1 MITYRI
7 TKYNPAKRNEHG
19 HYLDKTEWTAISDI
33 GKTEYNDVT
42 YEAYEQIESA
52 YIDAIKLMMQDNNL
66 DCLIIDSFEF
76 HGSKEGFKN
85 YEKTGRLRNILV
97 DFDKEIGNLK
107 NGLKLNFSE
116 IEKIIRLTLR
126 ETMWMLLLN
135 ENFEVK
141 FGFDYYMYVKAFNIK
156 PTTIQLIE
164 KAGLFVEAEI
174 EPINYTFTEKE
185 GNEI

>member
-1 MITYRI
+1 MTSYRI
-7 TKYNPAKRNEHG
+7 TKYNPAKRNEQG
-19 HYLDKTEWTAISDI
+19 HYLDKSEWTALSDI

-42 YEAYEQIESA
+42 YEAYEQVESA
-52 YIDAIKLMMQDNNL
+52 YVDAIKLIMQDNNL

-76 HGSKEGFKN
+76 HDSKEDFKN

-97 DFDKEIGNLK
+97 DFDKEIGHLK

-135 ENFEVK
+135 ENFEVR
-141 FGFDYYMYVKAFNIK
+141 FGFDYYMYVKALNIK
-156 PTTIQLIE
+156 PATIQLIE
-164 KAGLFVEAEI
+164 KAGLFVEPEI
-174 EPINYTFTEKE
+174 EQINYTFTEQE
-185 GNEI
+185 GNET